1 MPTPDRT
8 SLTEIIAAGRSI
20 LEESG
25 PSGITMQAIA
35 AHCGVRAP
43 SLYKRIRDRDALL
56 SAVAAA
62 VVDDLATQLES
73 TARLHCADET
83 HGSTGEV
90 IRTMQGHQ
98 EQGHQEQGYR
108 EQSQREL
115 EALAHTY
122 RAFAHEQPEGFRLM
136 FTASPPLDALEQAAR
151 PVLAASA
158 ALVGTA
164 EALHA
169 ARLFTAW
176 ATGFLQMELAGAF
189 RLGGDVD
196 GAFSYGLRHL
206 LRGLGI

>member
-8 SLTEIIAAGRSI
+8 SLAEIVAAGRSI

-25 PSGITMQAIA
+25 PAGLTMQAVA
-35 AHCGVRAP
+35 ARCGVRAP

-62 VVDDLATQLES
+62 VVDDLAAQLES
-73 TARLHCADET
+73 ATRLHSADET
-83 HGSTGEV
+83 GGTARVV
-90 IRTMQGHQ
+90 IRGMQSHQ
-98 EQGHQEQGYR
+98 Q
-108 EQSQREL
+108 L
-115 EALAHTY
+115 EALASTY

-136 FTASPPLDALEQAAR
+136 FTASAPLDALDHAAK
-151 PVLAASA
+151 PVVTASA

-164 EALHA
+164 DALHA

-189 RLGGDVD
+189 RLGGGVD
-196 GAFSYGLRHL
+196 HAFDYGLRSIL
-206 LRGLGI
+206 KGLTD